1 MKDFTFNVPQ
11 DIIFGKG
18 SLKRLPELLEKS
30 GSKKMLLISGPV
42 LKKIGMVEKVEEIV
56 KASGIEVEVFT
67 DVEAN
72 PSVATVDKATEAY
85 KKAGATSIVAF
96 GGGSP
101 MDVAKA
107 VGVLAKY
114 GGEIGDYEGA
124 HKVPGPIV
132 PIIAIP
138 FERRTLAIFLR
149 AEFGFFG
156 VAVLTAVHTP
166 LFCGADVSVAL
177 FFKELY
183 PFWRAGAVDFFTA
196 V

>member
-72 PSVATVDKATEAY
+72 PSVATVETAATAQTPAVLGAARSRATGDSTHDDLRLIVTLAGAAGAAGLFAAEKR
-85 KKAGATSIVAF
+85 KKAQ
-96 GGGSP
+96 
-101 MDVAKA
+101 K
-107 VGVLAKY
+107 
-114 GGEIGDYEGA
+114 
-124 HKVPGPIV
+124 
-132 PIIAIP
+132 
-138 FERRTLAIFLR
+138 
-149 AEFGFFG
+149 
-156 VAVLTAVHTP
+156 
-166 LFCGADVSVAL
+166 
-177 FFKELY
+177 KEQ
-183 PFWRAGAVDFFTA
+183 
-196 V
+196 